1 MKNTDGNKLNYLSIS
16 KPHDKRLIVKKM
28 ETIVVTLNTRIGLYT
43 VRTLILTNQIKTI
56 KDFLKSD
63 CRLILN
69 NGVIKLLHS
78 KFGWSYRHNAPYH
91 ITERDK
97 KSRES
102 LIKFN
107 RKRKVIQ
114 DYINYLES
122 DTFEDIELDY
132 IISDSISDLKF
143 GL

>member
-1 MKNTDGNKLNYLSIS
+1 
-16 KPHDKRLIVKKM
+16 M
-28 ETIVVTLNTRIGLYT
+28 ETIAVTLNTRIGPHT
-43 VRTLILTNQIKTI
+43 VRTLILTNQIKII

-63 CRLILN
+63 CKLFLQD
-69 NGVIKLLHS
+69 GVVKLLHS
-78 KFGWSYRHNAPYH
+78 KFGWSYRHNAPYR
-91 ITERDK
+91 ITERNE
-97 KSRES
+97 KSREN

-114 DYINYLES
+114 DYVNYLES

-132 IISDSISDLKF
+132 VKSDTIIELKF

>member
-1 MKNTDGNKLNYLSIS
+1 
-16 KPHDKRLIVKKM
+16 M
-28 ETIVVTLNTRIGLYT
+28 ETIAVTLSTRIGLHT
-43 VRTLILTNQIKTI
+43 VRTLIVTNQIKTI
-56 KDFLKSD
+56 KEFLRSD

-69 NGVIKLLHS
+69 NGVSKLLHS
-78 KFGWSYRHNAPYH
+78 KYGWSFRHNAPYR
-91 ITERDK
+91 ITERDE
-97 KSRES
+97 KSREN

-114 DYINYLES
+114 DYVNYLES

-132 IISDSISDLKF
+132 VQSDTILELKF

>member
-1 MKNTDGNKLNYLSIS
+1 
-16 KPHDKRLIVKKM
+16 M
-28 ETIVVTLNTRIGLYT
+28 ETIVVTLNTRIELST

-56 KDFLKSD
+56 RDFLKSD
-63 CRLILN
+63 CRLILQ

-78 KFGWSYRHNAPYH
+78 KFAWSYRHNAPYR
-91 ITERDK
+91 ITERDE

>member
-1 MKNTDGNKLNYLSIS
+1 
-16 KPHDKRLIVKKM
+16 M
-28 ETIVVTLNTRIGLYT
+28 ETIVVTLNTRIGPST
-43 VRTLILTNQIKTI
+43 IRTLILTNQIKII
-56 KDFLKSD
+56 KEFLRSD

-69 NGVIKLLHS
+69 NGVSKLLHS
-78 KFGWSYRHNAPYH
+78 KFAWSFRHNAPYR
-91 ITERDK
+91 IAERDE
-97 KSRES
+97 KSREN

-114 DYINYLES
+114 DYVNYLES

-132 IISDSISDLKF
+132 IQSDTILELKF

>member
-1 MKNTDGNKLNYLSIS
+1 
-16 KPHDKRLIVKKM
+16 M
-28 ETIVVTLNTRIGLYT
+28 ETIVVTLNTRIGLIP
-43 VRTLILTNQIKTI
+43 VRTLILTNQIGII

-78 KFGWSYRHNAPYH
+78 KFAWSYRHNAPYR
-91 ITERDK
+91 ITERMEK
-97 KSRES
+97 CRES

-107 RKRKVIQ
+107 IRRKKIV

-122 DTFEDIELDY
+122 DTFEDLESDYIQCDRIIELR
-132 IISDSISDLKF
+132 F
-143 GL
+143 GS

>member
-1 MKNTDGNKLNYLSIS
+1 
-16 KPHDKRLIVKKM
+16 M
-28 ETIVVTLNTRIGLYT
+28 ETITITLNTRIGPCT
-43 VRTLILTNQIKTI
+43 VRTLIVKNQIKTI

-69 NGVIKLLHS
+69 SGVSKLLHS
-78 KFGWSYRHNAPYH
+78 KFAWSYRHKAPYR
-91 ITERDK
+91 ITERDE
-97 KSRES
+97 KSREN

-107 RKRKVIQ
+107 RKRKAIQ

-132 IISDSISDLKF
+132 TISDSVFELKF

>member
-1 MKNTDGNKLNYLSIS
+1 
-16 KPHDKRLIVKKM
+16 M
-28 ETIVVTLNTRIGLYT
+28 ETIVVTLNTRIGLST
-43 VRTLILTNQIKTI
+43 IRTLILTNQIKTI

-69 NGVIKLLHS
+69 NGVVKLLHS
-78 KFGWSYRHNAPYH
+78 KFAWSYRRNAPYR
-91 ITERDK
+91 ITERNE
-97 KSRES
+97 KSREN

-107 RKRKVIQ
+107 RKKKVAQ

-122 DTFEDIELDY
+122 DTFEDLESDYTQYDVILELE
-132 IISDSISDLKF
+132 F

>member
-1 MKNTDGNKLNYLSIS
+1 MA
-16 KPHDKRLIVKKM
+16 
-28 ETIVVTLNTRIGLYT
+28 VTLNTRIGPHT

-78 KFGWSYRHNAPYH
+78 KYAWSYRHNAPYR
-91 ITERDK
+91 ITERDE
-97 KSRES
+97 KSREN

-107 RKRKVIQ
+107 RKRKEIQ
-114 DYINYLES
+114 NYVNYLENDDLSNLES
-122 DTFEDIELDY
+122 DRIFCDFRI
-132 IISDSISDLKF
+132 DLRF
-143 GL
+143 GI